1 MIFLIKHTQKGDS
14 RLLTIEDFVEELAS
28 FSDKN
33 RLVTNPYKYK
43 KCRYNLLHYLQHL
56 KKNRIDIMFIGEA
69 PSHRGC
75 LLTGIPF
82 TDEIQLRCKA
92 NCYAIGYWKRKDARI
107 YKRRT
112 TVELSATKVWAMMRE
127 YKIIPL
133 LWNAFPFH
141 PFKEGNKNSNRT
153 PNRNEFEEGLEYIYE
168 LKDIFEIDNS
178 QIFAVGKKAKSLLEQ
193 DRKLQID
200 DSHCIRH
207 PANDYKAEFGQQFE
221 DKIVKYLNR

>member
-1 MIFLIKHTQKGDS
+1 MLQKGDS
-14 RLLTIEDFVEELAS
+14 KLLTVEEFVDQLAS
-28 FSDKN
+28 FSVEN
-33 RLVTNPYKYK
+33 SLVTNPYQFEE
-43 KCRYNLLHYLQHL
+43 CRYNLLNYLQHL
-56 KKNRIDIMFIGEA
+56 KEMKIDIMFIGEA

-92 NCYAIGYWKRKDARI
+92 NYYAIGDWKRKDARI

-141 PFKEGNKNSNRT
+141 PFKEGNEYSNRT
-153 PNRNEFEEGLEYIYE
+153 PKSSELKEGLKYINE
-168 LKDIFEIDNS
+168 LIEIFEINDS
-178 QIFAVGKKAKSLLEQ
+178 QIFAIGKKAKSSLL
-193 DRKLQID
+193 RGLRGIG

-207 PANDYKAEFGQQFE
+207 PANDNKEEFRQQFE
-221 DKIVKYLNR
+221 LKIVKKYLNR

>member
-1 MIFLIKHTQKGDS
+1 MLQKGDS
-14 RLLTIEDFVEELAS
+14 KLQTVEDFVKELAS
-28 FSDKN
+28 FSNKN
-33 RLVTNPYKYK
+33 KLVTNPYKYK

-82 TDEIQLRCKA
+82 TDEIQLKCCE
-92 NCYAIGYWKRKDARI
+92 NNYALGDWKGKEARRI
-107 YKRRT
+107 YKKRT
-112 TVELSATKVWAMMRE
+112 IVELSASKVWPMMRE
-127 YKIIPL
+127 YQIVPL

-141 PFKEGNKNSNRT
+141 PFKEGNEYSNRT
-153 PNRNEFEEGLEYIYE
+153 PKSNE
-168 LKDIFEIDNS
+168 LKEGIKYIKKLIEIFEIDDS
-178 QIFAVGKKAKSLLEQ
+178 QIFAVGKKAKSLL
-193 DRKLQID
+193 KLD

-207 PANDYKAEFGQQFE
+207 PANDYQKEFGQQFE

>member
-1 MIFLIKHTQKGDS
+1 MQK
-14 RLLTIEDFVEELAS
+14 IEKFVKKLESYADENS
-28 FSDKN
+28 
-33 RLVTNPYKYK
+33 LVTNPYKSEI
-43 KCRYNLLHYLQHL
+43 CRYNLLHYLQHL

-82 TDEIQLRCKA
+82 TDEIQLKCCE
-92 NCYAIGYWKRKDARI
+92 NNYALGDWEGKEVRRI
-107 YKRRT
+107 YKKRT
-112 TVELSATKVWAMMRE
+112 IVELSASKVWAMMRE
-127 YKIIPL
+127 YQIVPL

-153 PNRNEFEEGLEYIYE
+153 PNRNEIEEGLEYIYE

-207 PANDYKAEFGQQFE
+207 PANDYKTEFGQQFE